1 MLRDK
6 REPLSEKRKEE
17 NSLRRSAALT
27 KDWTKGPILSN
38 LLLLSWPMMM
48 METLYVVSQI
58 VDMIWIG
65 RLGSSAIAGVGVA
78 SIVLLLVMSMDFGLI
93 VGVRALVARHVGADD
108 IAGANYIAG
117 QAFILSIIWGAL
129 ITGAGILLA
138 EPIIRM
144 FGVESQVV
152 KEGTAYL
159 RIMFAGWVALEV
171 LVMGLYVIQSSG
183 DTMTPL
189 KIEFS
194 IRVLHVTLCPFLV
207 KGLWV
212 FPQLG
217 VSGAALSNVISQI
230 LGAGLGLWLLFRGHT
245 RLRLTLRDFRFNLDI
260 IWRILKIGVPALVM
274 TLQRSL
280 GDLALTWFIVPF
292 GTLAVAAHSLASR
305 VDMLLFMPGT
315 GLGSGAGVLVGQNLG
330 AHQPE
335 RAERGAWLAV
345 GFVEVFLVACS
356 IVILLWAE
364 KIMGIFTTEPSLIHL
379 GSIFL
384 RIATAS
390 YLVLALVLVLQ
401 SCIAGAGDTVPNM
414 IISIGMIWAVQLP
427 LAFLLPHITHLG
439 VFGVRWAIV
448 ASTFAGTIAY
458 VTYFR
463 LGRWKTKKV

>member
-1 MLRDK
+1 
-6 REPLSEKRKEE
+6 
-17 NSLRRSAALT
+17 
-27 KDWTKGPILSN
+27 
-38 LLLLSWPMMM
+38 
-48 METLYVVSQI
+48 
-58 VDMIWIG
+58 
-65 RLGSSAIAGVGVA
+65 
-78 SIVLLLVMSMDFGLI
+78 
-93 VGVRALVARHVGADD
+93 
-108 IAGANYIAG
+108 
-117 QAFILSIIWGAL
+117 
-129 ITGAGILLA
+129 
-138 EPIIRM
+138 
-144 FGVESQVV
+144 
-152 KEGTAYL
+152 
-159 RIMFAGWVALEV
+159 
-171 LVMGLYVIQSSG
+171 
-183 DTMTPL
+183 
-189 KIEFS
+189 
-194 IRVLHVTLCPFLV
+194 
-207 KGLWV
+207 
-212 FPQLG
+212 
-217 VSGAALSNVISQI
+217 
-230 LGAGLGLWLLFRGHT
+230 LLFRGHT
-245 RLRLTLRDFRFNLDI
+245 RLRLTLRDFRFSLDI

-364 KIMGIFTTEPSLIHL
+364 NIMGIFTTEPSLIHL

-401 SCIAGAGDTVPNM
+401 SSIAGAGDTVPNM
-414 IISIGMIWAVQLP
+414 IINVGMIWAVQLP
-427 LAFLLPHITHLG
+427 LAFLLPRVTDLG
-439 VFGVRWAIV
+439 IFGVRWAIV

>member
-1 MLRDK
+1 MML
-6 REPLSEKRKEE
+6 
-17 NSLRRSAALT
+17 
-27 KDWTKGPILSN
+27 
-38 LLLLSWPMMM
+38 

-65 RLGSSAIAGVGVA
+65 GLGSFAIAGVGVA
-78 SIVLLLVMSMDFGLI
+78 NIILLLVMSMDIGLV
-93 VGVRALVARHVGADD
+93 VGVRAMVARHVGAGD

-117 QAFILSIIWGAL
+117 QAFILSVIWGAL

-138 EPIIRM
+138 GPIIRM
-144 FGVESQVV
+144 FGVESQVAT
-152 KEGTAYL
+152 EGIAYL
-159 RIMFAGWVALEV
+159 RIMFAGWVTMEV

-194 IRVLHVTLCPFLV
+194 IRVIHVTLCPFLV

-217 VSGAALSNVISQI
+217 VRGAALSNVISQI

-245 RLRLTLRDFRFNLDI
+245 RLRLNLKHFRFSPSI

-274 TLQRSL
+274 SLQRSL
-280 GDLALTWFIVPF
+280 GDLALTWLIVPF

-305 VDMLLFMPGT
+305 VDMFLLLPGM

-335 RAERGAWLAV
+335 RAERGAWFAV
-345 GFVEVFLVACS
+345 GFVEAFMVTCS

-364 KIMGIFTTEPSLIHL
+364 SIIGIFTTEASLIRL

-384 RIATAS
+384 RIATGS
-390 YLVLALVLVLQ
+390 YLVLALVSVLQ
-401 SCIAGAGDTVPNM
+401 SCIAGAGDTIPNM
-414 IISIGMIWAVQLP
+414 IINVGMIWVVQLP
-427 LAFLLPHITHLG
+427 LAFLLSRTTDLG
-439 VFGVRWAIV
+439 VFGVRGAIV
-448 ASTFAGTIAY
+448 ASTFTGTIAY

>member
-1 MLRDK
+1 
-6 REPLSEKRKEE
+6 
-17 NSLRRSAALT
+17 
-27 KDWTKGPILSN
+27 
-38 LLLLSWPMMM
+38 MMM

-65 RLGSSAIAGVGVA
+65 RLGSCAIAGVGVA
-78 SIVLLLVMSMDFGLI
+78 NIVLLLVMSMDFGLI

-108 IAGANYIAG
+108 IRGANYIAG
-117 QAFILSIIWGAL
+117 QAFILSVIWGAL

-207 KGLWV
+207 RGLWV

-245 RLRLTLRDFRFNLDI
+245 RLRLTLRDFRFSLDI
-260 IWRILKIGVPALVM
+260 ILRILKIGVPALVM

-305 VDMLLFMPGT
+305 VDMFLFMPGT

-345 GFVEVFLVACS
+345 GFVEVFMVACS

-364 KIMGIFTTEPSLIHL
+364 NIMGIFTTETSLIHL

-414 IISIGMIWAVQLP
+414 IINVGMIWGVQLP
-427 LAFLLPHITHLG
+427 LAFLLPRVTGLG
-439 VFGVRWAIV
+439 IFGVRWAIV

>member
-1 MLRDK
+1 
-6 REPLSEKRKEE
+6 
-17 NSLRRSAALT
+17 
-27 KDWTKGPILSN
+27 
-38 LLLLSWPMMM
+38 MMM
-48 METLYVVSQI
+48 METLYVMSQI

-65 RLGSSAIAGVGVA
+65 GLGSFAIAGVGVA

-93 VGVRALVARHVGADD
+93 VGVRAMVARHVGADD
-108 IAGANYIAG
+108 ITGANHIAG
-117 QAFILSIIWGAL
+117 QAFILCVIWGAL
-129 ITGAGILLA
+129 ITVTGTLLA
-138 EPIIRM
+138 EPIIKM

-152 KEGTAYL
+152 REGAAYL

-217 VSGAALSNVISQI
+217 VRGAALSNVISQI

-245 RLRLTLRDFRFNLDI
+245 RLRLTLRDFRFSFNI

-274 TLQRSL
+274 TLQKSL

-305 VDMLLFMPGT
+305 VDMFLFMPGS

-345 GFVEVFLVACS
+345 GFVEAFMVACS

-364 KIMGIFTTEPSLIHL
+364 NIMAIFTTEANLIHL

-390 YLVLALVLVLQ
+390 YLILALVLVLQ

-427 LAFLLPHITHLG
+427 LAFLLPRVTDLG

-448 ASTFAGTIAY
+448 ASTFTGTIAY

-463 LGRWKTKKV
+463 LGRWKIKKV

>member
-1 MLRDK
+1 MLSRNGE
-6 REPLSEKRKEE
+6 R
-17 NSLRRSAALT
+17 SLRKGTGLT
-27 KDWTKGPILSN
+27 KDWTKGSILGN

-48 METLYVVSQI
+48 MEALYVMSQI

-65 RLGSSAIAGVGVA
+65 GLGPSAIAGVGVA
-78 SIVLLLVMSMDFGLI
+78 NTVLLLVMSMDFGLI
-93 VGVRALVARHVGADD
+93 VGVRAMVARHVGAGD

-117 QAFILSIIWGAL
+117 QAFVLIVIWGAL
-129 ITGAGILLA
+129 IMGTGILLA

-144 FGVESQVV
+144 FGVEPQVV
-152 KEGTAYL
+152 REGTAYL
-159 RIMFAGWVALEV
+159 RIMFAGWVALEI

-217 VSGAALSNVISQI
+217 VRGAALSNVVSQT
-230 LGAGLGLWLLFRGHT
+230 LGAGIGLWLLFRGYT
-245 RLRLTLRDFRFNLDI
+245 KLRLTLRDFRFSFHI
-260 IWRILKIGVPALVM
+260 TWRILKIGVPALIM

-280 GDLALTWFIVPF
+280 GDLVLTRLIVPF

-305 VDMLLFMPGT
+305 VDMFLFMPGS

-330 AHQPE
+330 AHQPG

-345 GFVEVFLVACS
+345 GFVEAFMVACS
-356 IVILLWAE
+356 IVILLGSEA
-364 KIMGIFTTEPSLIHL
+364 IMSIFTNEASLIHL

-390 YLVLALVLVLQ
+390 YLILAFVLVLQ

-414 IISIGMIWAVQLP
+414 IINIGMIWAVQSP
-427 LAFLLPHITHLG
+427 LAFFLPRVTDLG

-458 VTYFR
+458 MTYFR
-463 LGRWKTKKV
+463 LGRWKVKKV

>member
-1 MLRDK
+1 M
-6 REPLSEKRKEE
+6 
-17 NSLRRSAALT
+17 
-27 KDWTKGPILSN
+27 
-38 LLLLSWPMMM
+38 
-48 METLYVVSQI
+48 VSQI

-65 RLGSSAIAGVGVA
+65 RLGSCAIAGVGVA
-78 SIVLLLVMSMDFGLI
+78 NIVLLLVMSMDFGLI

-108 IAGANYIAG
+108 IRGANYIAG
-117 QAFILSIIWGAL
+117 QAFILSVIWGAL

-207 KGLWV
+207 RGLWV

-245 RLRLTLRDFRFNLDI
+245 RLRLTLRDFRFSLDI
-260 IWRILKIGVPALVM
+260 ILRILKIGVPALVM

-305 VDMLLFMPGT
+305 VDMFLFMPGT

-345 GFVEVFLVACS
+345 GFVEVFMVACS

-364 KIMGIFTTEPSLIHL
+364 NIMGIFTTETSLIHL

-414 IISIGMIWAVQLP
+414 IINVGMIWGVQLP
-427 LAFLLPHITHLG
+427 LAFLLPRVTGLG
-439 VFGVRWAIV
+439 IFGVRWAIV

>member
-1 MLRDK
+1 MML
-6 REPLSEKRKEE
+6 
-17 NSLRRSAALT
+17 
-27 KDWTKGPILSN
+27 
-38 LLLLSWPMMM
+38 

-65 RLGSSAIAGVGVA
+65 GLGPSAIAGVGVA
-78 SIVLLLVMSMDFGLI
+78 NIVLLLVMSMDFGLI
-93 VGVRALVARHVGADD
+93 VGVRALVARHVGAGD
-108 IAGANYIAG
+108 IAGANTIAG
-117 QAFILSIIWGAL
+117 QAFVLIVIWGAL
-129 ITGAGILLA
+129 IMGAGFLLA

-144 FGVESQVV
+144 FGVETQVV
-152 KEGTAYL
+152 REGTAYL
-159 RIMFAGWVALEV
+159 RIMFAGWVALEI

-217 VSGAALSNVISQI
+217 VRGAALSNVISQI
-230 LGAGLGLWLLFRGHT
+230 LGAGIGLWLLFRGYT
-245 RLRLTLRDFRFNLDI
+245 RLRLTLRDFRFSFNI

-280 GDLALTWFIVPF
+280 GDLALTWLIVPF

-356 IVILLWAE
+356 IVILFWAE

-414 IISIGMIWAVQLP
+414 IINVGMIWAVQLP
-427 LAFLLPHITHLG
+427 LAFLLPRVTDLG
-439 VFGVRWAIV
+439 IFGVRWAIV

-463 LGRWKTKKV
+463 LGGWKTKKV

>member
-6 REPLSEKRKEE
+6 RESFSEKRRGE
-17 NSLRRSAALT
+17 SFPRRSAALT
-27 KDWTKGPILSN
+27 KDWTKGSILSN
-38 LLLLSWPMMM
+38 LLMLSWPMMM

-65 RLGSSAIAGVGVA
+65 GLGSFSIAGVGVA
-78 SIVLLLVMSMDFGLI
+78 NIVLLLVMSMDLGLI
-93 VGVRALVARHVGADD
+93 LGVRAMVTRHVGAND
-108 IAGANYIAG
+108 ITGANYIAG
-117 QAFILSIIWGAL
+117 QAFILCVIWGAL
-129 ITGAGILLA
+129 ITGAGFLLA
-138 EPIIRM
+138 EPVIKM
-144 FGVESQVV
+144 FGVESLVV
-152 KEGTAYL
+152 REGTAYL

-171 LVMGLYVIQSSG
+171 LVMSLYVIQSSG

-230 LGAGLGLWLLFRGHT
+230 LGASLGLWLLFRGHT
-245 RLRLTLRDFRFNLDI
+245 RLRLTLKDFRLSFDI

-280 GDLALTWFIVPF
+280 GDLVLTWFIVPF

-305 VDMLLFMPGT
+305 LDMFLFMPGT

-330 AHQPE
+330 ANQPE

-345 GFVEVFLVACS
+345 GFVEAFMVACS

-364 KIMGIFTTEPSLIHL
+364 NLVGIFTTETSLIRL

-390 YLVLALVLVLQ
+390 YVILALVLVLQ

-414 IISIGMIWAVQLP
+414 IISIGMIWVVQLP
-427 LAFLLPHITHLG
+427 LAFLLPRVTDLG

-448 ASTFAGTIAY
+448 ASTLIGTIAY

-463 LGRWKTKKV
+463 LGRWKIKKV

>member
-1 MLRDK
+1 MERVL
-6 REPLSEKRKEE
+6 LSEYGESSPRKGTG
-17 NSLRRSAALT
+17 LT
-27 KDWTKGPILSN
+27 KDWTKGSILGN
-38 LLLLSWPMMM
+38 LLLLSWPMMA
-48 METLYVVSQI
+48 MEALYVASQI

-65 RLGSSAIAGVGVA
+65 GLGSTAIAGVGVA
-78 SIVLLLVMSMDFGLI
+78 NFVLLLVMSMDFGLI
-93 VGVRALVARHVGADD
+93 IGMRAMVARHVGAGD
-108 IAGANYIAG
+108 IPGANRIAG
-117 QAFILSIIWGAL
+117 QAYVLIVIWGAL
-129 ITGAGILLA
+129 IMVAGFLLA

-144 FGVESQVV
+144 FGVEPQVV
-152 KEGTAYL
+152 REGTAYL

-189 KIEFS
+189 KIEFT

-217 VSGAALSNVISQI
+217 VRGAALSNVISQI
-230 LGAGLGLWLLFRGHT
+230 LGAGIGLWLLFRGHT
-245 RLRLTLRDFRFNLDI
+245 RLRLTLRDFRFSFNI
-260 IWRILKIGVPALVM
+260 IWRILKIGIPALLM
-274 TLQRSL
+274 NLQRSM
-280 GDLALTWFIVPF
+280 GDIVLAMFIVPF

-305 VDMLLFMPGT
+305 VDMFLFMPGS

-335 RAERGAWLAV
+335 RAEKGAWLAV
-345 GFVEVFLVACS
+345 GFVEAFMVTCS

-364 KIMGIFTTEPSLIHL
+364 NIMGIFTTEADLIRL

-390 YLVLALVLVLQ
+390 YLILSLVLVLQ

-427 LAFLLPHITHLG
+427 LAFLLPRVTNLG

-463 LGRWKTKKV
+463 LGIWKTKKV

>member
-6 REPLSEKRKEE
+6 RESLSEKGKGETFPWIGT
-17 NSLRRSAALT
+17 ALT
-27 KDWTKGPILSN
+27 KDWTKGSILGN
-38 LLLLSWPMMM
+38 LLSLSWPMMM

-58 VDMIWIG
+58 VEMIWIG
-65 RLGSSAIAGVGVA
+65 RLGPSAIAGVGVA
-78 SIVLLLVMSMDFGLI
+78 NIVLFSVMSMDFGFI
-93 VGVRALVARHVGADD
+93 IGMRAMVARHVGAGN

-117 QAFILSIIWGAL
+117 QAFVLSVIWGVL
-129 ITGAGILLA
+129 ITGAGVLLA

-144 FGVESQVV
+144 FGVESQVIT
-152 KEGTAYL
+152 EGTAYL
-159 RIMFAGWVALEV
+159 RVMFAGWVTMEV

-194 IRVLHVTLCPFLV
+194 IRVVHVTLCPFLV
-207 KGLWV
+207 KGLWI

-217 VSGAALSNVISQI
+217 VRGAALSNVISQI

-245 RLRLTLRDFRFNLDI
+245 RLRLTLSHFRFSPNI
-260 IWRILKIGVPALVM
+260 IWHILKIGVPALVM
-274 TLQRSL
+274 NLQRSL
-280 GDLALTWFIVPF
+280 GDIALTLFIVPF

-305 VDMLLFMPGT
+305 VDMFLSLPGM

-345 GFVEVFLVACS
+345 GFVEAFMVACS

-364 KIMGIFTTEPSLIHL
+364 NIIGIFTTEASLIRL

-384 RIATAS
+384 RIATGS
-390 YLVLALVLVLQ
+390 YLILALVFVLQ
-401 SCIAGAGDTVPNM
+401 SCIAGAGDTIPNM
-414 IISIGMIWAVQLP
+414 IINIGMIWVVQLP
-427 LAFLLPHITHLG
+427 LAFLLPCITDLG
-439 VFGVRWAIV
+439 IFGVRWAIV
-448 ASTFAGTIAY
+448 ASTFAGTIVY
-458 VTYFR
+458 VTYFK
-463 LGRWKTKKV
+463 LGRWKTKRV

>member
-1 MLRDK
+1 
-6 REPLSEKRKEE
+6 LSEKRKGE

-27 KDWTKGPILSN
+27 KDWTKGPILGN

-65 RLGSSAIAGVGVA
+65 RLGSCAIAGVGVA
-78 SIVLLLVMSMDFGLI
+78 NIVLLLVMSMDFGLI

-108 IAGANYIAG
+108 IRGANYIAG
-117 QAFILSIIWGAL
+117 QAFILSVIWGAL

-207 KGLWV
+207 RGLWV

-245 RLRLTLRDFRFNLDI
+245 RLRLTLRDFRFSLDI
-260 IWRILKIGVPALVM
+260 ILRILKIGVPALVM

-305 VDMLLFMPGT
+305 VDMFLFMPGT

-345 GFVEVFLVACS
+345 GFVEVFMVACS

-364 KIMGIFTTEPSLIHL
+364 NIMGIFTTETSLIHL

-414 IISIGMIWAVQLP
+414 IINVGMIWGVQLP
-427 LAFLLPHITHLG
+427 LAFLLPRVTGLG
-439 VFGVRWAIV
+439 IFGVRWAIV